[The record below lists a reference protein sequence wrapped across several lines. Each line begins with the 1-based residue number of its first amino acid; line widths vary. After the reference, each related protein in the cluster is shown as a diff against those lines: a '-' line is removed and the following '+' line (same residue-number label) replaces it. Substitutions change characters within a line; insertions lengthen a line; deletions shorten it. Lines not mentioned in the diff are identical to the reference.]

1 MSKYKTIVFDIDG
14 TLLNTDLYICL
25 AFLNLFQKIF
35 ISISNCRFFLILRG
49 FPRLFNKPKI
59 QKRGDFLKYH

>member
-25 AFLNLFQKIF
+25 AFLNLFQKGNRIYLSQADTA
-35 ISISNCRFFLILRG
+35 ILLLIL
-49 FPRLFNKPKI
+49 N
-59 QKRGDFLKYH
+59 Q

>member
-1 MSKYKTIVFDIDG
+1 MKPEEHQSIAHIVA
-14 TLLNTDLYICL
+14 L
-25 AFLNLFQKIF
+25 APSVAPEPNFFQKIF

-49 FPRLFNKPKI
+49 FPRLFNKPKF

>member
-25 AFLNLFQKIF
+25 AFLNLFQKYRKEYMYENIF
-35 ISISNCRFFLILRG
+35 TKKSASV
-49 FPRLFNKPKI
+49 
-59 QKRGDFLKYH
+59 